1 MGVTGSGKSKF
12 IECASGLD
20 GVGIGHNYESC
31 TFHVPMIYMSS
42 LISSGTVDV
51 TPFEFDLDGRH
62 ITLIDT
68 PGFNDTT
75 RSEAEVLTEIANYL
89 DFTYRNP
96 PHLKLNGI
104 VYLQSIEDPRMYGS
118 SLRNLKMFKDLCGE
132 SPLKNVLLVTNRWEK
147 ARHCGD
153 FDKAVAK
160 ENELR
165 DSPKF
170 WQPLIQRGS
179 RMVRWDGRDAHE
191 AARDILRMFV
201 HATPEVLQI
210 QKELVEQHKN
220 LVDTTA
226 GTTVNEEAIRMEKE
240 YQGELNKIR
249 KELED
254 AALQR
259 DEEVKEAL
267 EISKKD
273 YEQKLSKIRQEQDLL
288 HYERRSEARRLQNEM
303 DDLRG
308 AYNKE
313 VEKKLSEQKL
323 DFDHTVAQLM
333 ANQDKL
339 REEQRLS
346 MLAEIALMQKQKK
359 EKRSG
364 VKLVLSLVPLLGT
377 MVFGA
382 LGIPLGV
389 GDSLFGSDD
398 L

>member
-20 GVGIGHNYESC
+20 EVGTGHNYESC
-31 TFHVPMIYMSS
+31 TFHVPTIYMSS
-42 LISSGTVDV
+42 LISLGTVDV

-89 DFTYRNP
+89 DFTFRNP

-118 SLRNLKMFKDLCGE
+118 SLRNLKIFKDLCGE

-160 ENELR
+160 EKELR

-170 WQPLIQRGS
+170 WQPLIQRRS
-179 RMVRWDGRDAHE
+179 RMVRWDGKDAHE

-226 GTTVNEEAIRMEKE
+226 GATVNEEAIRMEKE
-240 YQGELNKIR
+240 YQGELIKIR

-259 DEEVKEAL
+259 DE
-267 EISKKD
+267 
-273 YEQKLSKIRQEQDLL
+273 
-288 HYERRSEARRLQNEM
+288 
-303 DDLRG
+303 
-308 AYNKE
+308 
-313 VEKKLSEQKL
+313 
-323 DFDHTVAQLM
+323 
-333 ANQDKL
+333 
-339 REEQRLS
+339 
-346 MLAEIALMQKQKK
+346 
-359 EKRSG
+359 G
-364 VKLVLSLVPLLGT
+364 VK
-377 MVFGA
+377 
-382 LGIPLGV
+382 
-389 GDSLFGSDD
+389 
-398 L
+398 